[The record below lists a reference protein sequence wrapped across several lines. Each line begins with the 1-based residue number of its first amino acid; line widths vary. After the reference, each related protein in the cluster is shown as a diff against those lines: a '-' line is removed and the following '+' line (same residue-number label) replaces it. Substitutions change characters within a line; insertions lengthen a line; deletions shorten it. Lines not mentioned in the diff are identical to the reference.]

1 MIGISL
7 KQLEAF
13 VEIAAA
19 GSVRAAAQQ
28 LFLTQ
33 PAVSMALAELERHIG
48 APLFDRERG
57 RLRLSARGKELLP
70 MAREVI
76 ERVHEMLRPPGSGPA
91 ALAGELRVGASNTV
105 GNYLVG
111 ELLGPYMAAHPAVS
125 LTVSVENTDTIVAG
139 LLEHRLDVGCV
150 EGPVHHPQLDVL
162 PWREDDMVVC
172 AARDDP
178 LSSQPRLAPRH
189 FKGARWILREPGSA
203 MRALA
208 EQAMNSLPPGRIV
221 LELGQVEAIKQAVI
235 AGMGIA
241 CLPSEATTDAVAMGR
256 LKILETPFLDLR
268 RRLSLLLHKAR
279 YRGMLIEAF
288 AASLGMGTLRPDDN
302 TPAGMARDTDK

>member
-1 MIGISL
+1 MIAITL
-7 KQLEAF
+7 KQLETF
-13 VEIAAA
+13 IAIEAN

-33 PAVSMALAELERHIG
+33 PAVSMALAELERHID

-70 MAREVI
+70 VAREII
-76 ERVHEMLRPPGSGPA
+76 ERVHEMLRPPGSEPA
-91 ALAGELRVGASNTV
+91 ALSGQLRVGASNTV

-111 ELLGPYMAAHPAVS
+111 ELLGPYMAAHPAVA
-125 LTVSVENTDTIVAG
+125 LTLSVENTDTIVSG

-162 PWREDDMVVC
+162 PWREDNMVVC
-172 AARDDP
+172 AAHNHP
-178 LSSQPRLAPRH
+178 LSSLPRLAPRH
-189 FKGARWILREPGSA
+189 FKGANWILREPGSA

-241 CLPSEATTDAVAMGR
+241 CLPSEATVDAAAAGR

-268 RRLSLLLHKAR
+268 RRLSLLLHKSR

-288 AASLGMGTLRPDDN
+288 ATSLGIGAAAPDEH
-302 TPAGMARDTDK
+302 TPPEAG